1 MSKNWTAQALVVG
14 LTAFIS
20 LSVGTASAA
29 EDRARA
35 DFINNCAACHGVDGT
50 GNGPMEGELKSK
62 PADLTALTK
71 NNGSDFPYLNIRRI
85 IDGSIATGKMRSHG
99 SKEMPIWGDVFRRE
113 SISDQKWTD
122 AQARIMN
129 IVDYIASIQK

>member
-1 MSKNWTAQALVVG
+1 MSKNWTTPALVVG
-14 LTAFIS
+14 LTACIT

-35 DFINNCAACHGVDGT
+35 DFINNCASCHGVDGT

-71 NNGSDFPYLNIRRI
+71 NNGSDFPYLKIRRI

-99 SKEMPIWGDVFRRE
+99 SKAMPIWGDVFRRE

>member
-1 MSKNWTAQALVVG
+1 
-14 LTAFIS
+14 

-35 DFINNCAACHGVDGT
+35 DFINNCASCHGVDGT

-71 NNGSDFPYLNIRRI
+71 SNGSDFPYLKIRRI

-99 SKEMPIWGDVFRRE
+99 SKAMPIWGDVFRKE
-113 SISDQKWTD
+113 SNSDQKWTD